1 MVFNNPY
8 RYLERVMGGIVSETS
23 NPDIYKK
30 YKKYL
35 KEYGL

>member
-1 MVFNNPY
+1 
-8 RYLERVMGGIVSETS
+8 MGGKVSETS

-35 KEYGL
+35 KEYGLGLMVI